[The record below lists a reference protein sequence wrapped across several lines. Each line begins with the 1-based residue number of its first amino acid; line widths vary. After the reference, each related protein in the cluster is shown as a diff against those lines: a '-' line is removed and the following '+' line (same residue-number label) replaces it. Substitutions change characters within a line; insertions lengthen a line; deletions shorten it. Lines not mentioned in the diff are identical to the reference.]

1 MEDIGRFGVYI
12 ARGRLRV
19 LTFRLPPCRL
29 EILRLDAGLGKYR
42 QLGKHAKSMEASVQL
57 ITASPLHK
65 TALKWYLHVERKYT
79 KPLNDLGAERN
90 KSLHFFVWFKTLG

>member
-1 MEDIGRFGVYI
+1 
-12 ARGRLRV
+12 
-19 LTFRLPPCRL
+19 
-29 EILRLDAGLGKYR
+29 
-42 QLGKHAKSMEASVQL
+42 MEASVQL